1 MNTTSPNRLPTSRIL
16 RLPEVIDRTGLRRTM
31 IYQLEAL
38 GDFPTKLKLG
48 CRAVGWVESEVDAW
62 LKARA
67 STRKD
72 RPQFNRKDQSISA
85 SADQP

>member
-1 MNTTSPNRLPTSRIL
+1 MNTTTPNRLPTSRIL
-16 RLPEVIDRTGLRRTM
+16 RLPDVINRTLLRRTM

-67 STRKD
+67 NSRRVRTPVNRKD
-72 RPQFNRKDQSISA
+72 RSMA
-85 SADQP
+85 A